1 MLGIKITGRREVV
14 DKTRPLRPGLGEPGG
29 RRKRSGGGRGRGIG
43 EMGRGMEL
51 VVVLGR
57 GGIEF

>member
-1 MLGIKITGRREVV
+1 MLDIKITGRREVAN
-14 DKTRPLRPGLGEPGG
+14 KFRPLWPGVGEPGG
-29 RRKRSGGGRGRGIG
+29 RRKGSGGGRGRGIG

-51 VVVLGR
+51 LVVLGR